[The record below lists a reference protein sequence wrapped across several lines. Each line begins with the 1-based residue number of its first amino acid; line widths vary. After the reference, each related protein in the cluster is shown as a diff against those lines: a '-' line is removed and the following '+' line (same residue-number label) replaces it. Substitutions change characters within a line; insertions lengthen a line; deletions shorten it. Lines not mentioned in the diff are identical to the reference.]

1 MTAYLPGI
9 LSEIAAIIGED
20 SALLIAREKGG
31 GRCTFPAV
39 PGRDHW
45 LSNLIGFDKA
55 THLCKEFSIGV
66 ADSERLRGIYV
77 EVPLGPAA
85 SRAEKHRTI
94 DKLAREGKS
103 QEAIARACGV
113 SRRTVQRRLGD
124 NMSDDPDRRQP
135 TLFDLPKTG

>member
-9 LSEIAAIIGED
+9 LSEIAAIVGEGN
-20 SALLIAREKGG
+20 ALAIAKEQGG
-31 GRCTFPAV
+31 TRCSFPAE

-45 LSNLIGFDKA
+45 LSKLIGHDKA
-55 THLCKEFSIGV
+55 KKLCREMCLGT
-66 ADSERLRGIYV
+66 ADSDRLRGIYV
-77 EVPLGPAA
+77 DIPLGPTG
-85 SRAEKHRTI
+85 SRADLHRTI